1 MPVPSV
7 GGERKKSRRAF
18 KPRARSE
25 RASSTPARRS
35 RRPRRSLLGGCCAK
49 IDARMLCH
57 GFMAS
62 SCVIRRLCHPPA
74 IRNITVYAKPRKL
87 LGLSACWH
95 ALELRPITGLTTIAP
110 SRLHLRPR
118 HTQQYTYIHIIVIIK
133 NTERKGEEAQE
144 QSGSGHWTPKRYG
157 WTRDRR
163 EDDTCERHTDTQTH
177 KTLGQPRA
185 LPHIVPHYA
194 TQGHAPN
201 PVAPPA
207 PTVPRAQTTAETTQ
221 TGDMG

>member
-1 MPVPSV
+1 MPVCCVCQWFHGVVVCDSQAV
-7 GGERKKSRRAF
+7 SSSRNTEHYGLRETSQALG
-18 KPRARSE
+18 
-25 RASSTPARRS
+25 TL
-35 RRPRRSLLGGCCAK
+35 SLLA
-49 IDARMLCH
+49 
-57 GFMAS
+57 
-62 SCVIRRLCHPPA
+62 
-74 IRNITVYAKPRKL
+74 
-87 LGLSACWH
+87 
-95 ALELRPITGLTTIAP
+95 TGLTTIAP